1 MIIITAIIAVYIVGF
16 SAFKVNARLLLID
29 AIWFFIFVGF
39 AEELFFRG
47 YVQSRLNEVF
57 IKKYKRILGIN
68 FEWHQ
73 GTLITGVIFFG
84 IPHILVGINPFS
96 GFYNVSLM
104 DIMIA
109 VFASF
114 LGVIFGIIREKT
126 GDIIIPS
133 ILHGLVDFTVIGIGR
148 IIGLGLSNIVAVVAL
163 FFFFA
168 LIFERILK
176 EPLNT
181 Q

>member
-84 IPHILVGINPFS
+84 LPHILVGINPFS
-96 GFYNVSLM
+96 GFYHVSLM
-104 DIMIA
+104 NIMIA

-126 GDIIIPS
+126 GAIIIPS
-133 ILHGLVDFTVIGIGR
+133 ILHGLVDFTVFGIGR

-176 EPLNT
+176 EPLNI